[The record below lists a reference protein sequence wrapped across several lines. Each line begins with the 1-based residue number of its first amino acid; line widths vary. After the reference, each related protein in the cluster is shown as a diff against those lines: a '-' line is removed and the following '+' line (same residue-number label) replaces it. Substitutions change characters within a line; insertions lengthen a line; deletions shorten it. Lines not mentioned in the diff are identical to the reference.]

1 MKPVLRTFS
10 CKAAG
15 DGRGVLRRG
24 RQPVRRVCPVLL
36 RPVSPQMAAGV
47 SRFLRKNS
55 FAPSP
60 RLRGPNPTA
69 YDRKFSELGQIFPK

>member
-60 RLRGPNPTA
+60 RLLGSNPTA
-69 YDRKFSELGQIFPK
+69 CTRKISELANLDRA